1 MQPRAFE
8 TEHTRANREVTAEA
22 LRNIRARLAQLDQT
36 TPEGQRLARIA
47 RGQIAILPAFMEWL
61 ASERELGASDRDC
74 YIAGANCLS
83 NAFCSLLGSTIQ
95 PAGHLAAIGNT
106 LIALREHMVFQLL
119 QEHGDAVVS
128 RRDYQPNEGRA

>member
-1 MQPRAFE
+1 MQPHIE

-22 LRNIRARLAQLDQT
+22 LRNIEARLARLDQS
-36 TPEGQRLARIA
+36 TPEGARLARVA
-47 RGQIAILPAFMEWL
+47 RGQMKILPAFLEWL
-61 ASERELGASDRDC
+61 ASDREMGASDRDC

-83 NAFCSLLGSTIQ
+83 NVFSSLLGSTIQ

-106 LIALREHMVFQLL
+106 LIALREHMILQLL
-119 QEHGDAVVS
+119 QEHGDAVVI